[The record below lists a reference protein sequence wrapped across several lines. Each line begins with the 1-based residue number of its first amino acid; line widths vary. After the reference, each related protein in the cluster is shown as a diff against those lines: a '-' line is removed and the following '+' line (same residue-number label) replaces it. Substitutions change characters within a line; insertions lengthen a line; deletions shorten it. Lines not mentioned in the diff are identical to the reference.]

1 MFPDVMLIKSK
12 AIWVYKKGRSNLPK
26 INASTIKK
34 SALGMLI
41 SVFILHGL
49 LILLSIDRGELTVLL
64 SKKNPGSELQLY
76 IYQFLI
82 ACWTGAI
89 LPLCIPLIKEEVAH
103 YYGRIALNMILSFT
117 VYLSWLTFIF
127 GYSTKANIGIHI
139 VLFIVFIFT
148 DYWVMYGVQFI
159 ALKRK
164 VTELNVKIDNLE
176 GSFLRDEGFDMIK
189 RY

>member
-1 MFPDVMLIKSK
+1 MS
-12 AIWVYKKGRSNLPK
+12 K
-26 INASTIKK
+26 INESKIKK

-64 SKKNPGSELQLY
+64 SRKIAGSELQLY

-89 LPLCIPLIKEEVAH
+89 LPLCIPLIKEEVP
-103 YYGRIALNMILSFT
+103 YYYVRVALNMILSFT
-117 VYLSWLTFIF
+117 VYFSWLTFIF
-127 GYSTKANIGIHI
+127 GYSSKANIGIHI
-139 VLFIVFIFT
+139 VLFVVFIFT

-164 VTELNVKIDNLE
+164 VAELNVKIDNIE
-176 GSFLRDEGFDMIK
+176 GSFLRDEGLDTFK
-189 RY
+189 RYP